1 MNARKLTKLTE
12 EEEEEE
18 VMRGLRHKYDRE
30 RMIREAKH
38 LGSDREIELWDIR
51 RADWVV
57 ILTREIRDKYIEA
70 KCDWNSLS
78 GSDWVEILLNSPRY
92 DHECDW
98 LSLQGEHI
106 TELLRVRPELAPKC
120 KLDRLS
126 GPEWVRVLMDSPSL
140 SHLCNWSLVSEK
152 STKMLIQRQI
162 DREASAMRMIE

>member
-1 MNARKLTKLTE
+1 MNARKLTELAE
-12 EEEEEE
+12 EEQEEE

-30 RMIREAKH
+30 KMFRETKH
-38 LGSDREIELWDIR
+38 LGSDREIKLWDIK

-70 KCDWNSLS
+70 KCDWNALS

-92 DHECDW
+92 DDECDW
-98 LSLQGEHI
+98 LSLQGENI
-106 TELLRVRPELAPKC
+106 TELLRVRPELASRC

-126 GPEWVRVLMDSPSL
+126 GPEWVRVLIDSPSL
-140 SHLCNWSLVSEK
+140 SCLCDWSLISEK

-162 DREASAMRMIE
+162 DRESSARRLVE